1 MGARY
6 TTRRK
11 KNMHSKELNPKQKI
25 QESLIMIQ
33 DIKALVKICAL
44 ASDSN
49 ILDSSLQ
56 ISNNE
61 EFYLILRQVNSM
73 LMKLEN
79 TLGS

>member
-1 MGARY
+1 
-6 TTRRK
+6 
-11 KNMHSKELNPKQKI
+11 MHSKELNPKQKI
-25 QESLIMIQ
+25 QKSLIMIQ

-44 ASDSN
+44 ESDSN